1 MLQQLYRFFK
11 GKFVID
17 ILLQKGIYLP
27 DLADRIVNLRIAPRL
42 ISANIDQIL
51 CLIIGCHD
59 ILQFAGQLLMLPCC
73 DLAHTS

>member
-17 ILLQKGIYLP
+17 ILLHKGIYLL

-51 CLIIGCHD
+51 CLI
-59 ILQFAGQLLMLPCC
+59 
-73 DLAHTS
+73 